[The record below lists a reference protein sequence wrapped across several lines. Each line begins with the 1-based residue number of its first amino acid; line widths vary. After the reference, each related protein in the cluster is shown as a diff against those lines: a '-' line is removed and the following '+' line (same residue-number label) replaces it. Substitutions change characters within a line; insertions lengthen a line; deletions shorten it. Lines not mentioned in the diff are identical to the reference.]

1 MATATLKVTQPVG
14 EGISLKFVHTPVGDA
29 NAVSGTVFLATTSID
44 NQEFIYKD
52 FLYTNNEATVI
63 LSNSDL
69 VRVYTQS
76 NVDSGDYATDL
87 TMLATSVDTN
97 GVTVEQ
103 KTISD
108 LTTEKQL
115 TYQAVPTTPSVT
127 ALQGQDGY
135 ISFSFTTTSV
145 EALTLSD
152 GKVSCDII
160 VNSTTDGIKTF
171 TVESLSFS
179 TSDTTYTV
187 VAQTPVGSL
196 TNATNYEAAIRVSNI
211 NGKSL
216 FSDTQSIVPSN
227 IPNSL
232 SNTSAN
238 TFYSSG
244 TTLDQAEDGLSVA
257 VVFGAEWLD
266 SDADKGTS
274 VIVRFGVVDGSGN
287 FNADDDIQQGTV
299 TLEASRFISAPTAI
313 PECYVRNS
321 WFGATYN
328 GGTAVTQL
336 DIVARIEQTTDGIV
350 NYSNLTEALTVY
362 KITLPTLSAI
372 TIQSVDPTGLQ
383 TFNTVSGGT
392 LVDDINNAGTLTAT
406 YYGADISINI
416 TTTDNSATVMDADFT
431 LDYDTINDGSNGNLV
446 FTLSLPDANG
456 TQQDDALVSYTV
468 TSTQALHAF
477 KDPEPPIP
485 SITGGAVT
493 VAPTIA
499 VTTEGD
505 NFGYTLDSYNVV
517 VFDDLVTTYTPYVA
531 TVDGSSRQADSTGT
545 AYIVADYK
553 VSYTK
558 NLIGI
563 PTDYDGKYTTPTITG
578 TSVGTAL
585 YFINPTITNVTVS
598 GADMIIS
605 GNTGGATFA
614 TGAITSLGFTAGT
627 SADDFDISTK
637 TADMPSTE
645 TGNLAAY
652 AFTVTITHTQGALVL
667 DRNNAATGG
676 QFDGFGFVN
685 ASNANSALSI
695 LN

>member
-1 MATATLKVTQPVG
+1 MATLTVTQPTG
-14 EGISLKFVHTPVGDA
+14 EGISLKFVHAPNGGADA
-29 NAVSGTVFLATTSID
+29 VTGTVFLATTSID

-52 FLYTNNEATVI
+52 FVYTNNEATVI

-87 TMLATSVDTN
+87 TMSATSVDTAS
-97 GVTVEQ
+97 VTLTQ
-103 KTISD
+103 TTISG
-108 LTTEKQL
+108 LVTEKQL

-145 EALTLSD
+145 EALTLSN
-152 GKVSCDII
+152 GNAACDII
-160 VNSTTDGIKTF
+160 VNSTTDGIQTF
-171 TVESLSFS
+171 TVESISFS
-179 TSDTTYTV
+179 TDGSTHTV

-232 SNTSAN
+232 INTSAN

-244 TTLDQAEDGLSVA
+244 TTLQQTAGGIA

-266 SDADKGTS
+266 SDADKGSS
-274 VIVRFGVVDGSGN
+274 VIVRFGVVDENNYFHENTS
-287 FNADDDIQQGTV
+287 IQQGTV
-299 TLEASRFISAPTAI
+299 SLTASQFISTATAI
-313 PECYVRNS
+313 PNCNVRNS
-321 WFGATYN
+321 WFGAAYN
-328 GGTAVTQL
+328 DGTDVTQL
-336 DIVARIEQTTDGIV
+336 EIVARIEQTTDGIV
-350 NYSNLTEALTVY
+350 NYSNLTTPLTVY

-372 TIQSVDPTGLQ
+372 TIESVDAAGLQ
-383 TFNTVSGGT
+383 TFNTATGGT
-392 LVDDINNAGTLTAT
+392 LVDDINTGGTLTAT
-406 YYGADISINI
+406 YNSADSNIAI
-416 TTTDNSATVMDADFT
+416 TTTGNSATLMDADFT
-431 LDYDTINDGSNGNLV
+431 LDYATIDAGSNGTLT

-456 TQQDDALVSYTV
+456 TQQSESLVSYTV
-468 TSTQALHAF
+468 TSTQSLHAF
-477 KDPEPPIP
+477 KDPLAPTP

-493 VAPTIA
+493 IAPTIA
-499 VTTEGD
+499 VTVEGD
-505 NFGYTLDSYNVV
+505 NFGYTLDNYDAVV
-517 VFDDLVTTYTPYVA
+517 YDGLDPIGYQPFVA
-531 TVDGSSRQADSTGT
+531 TVDGGSRQADSTGT
-545 AYIVADYK
+545 AYRVADYR
-553 VSYTK
+553 VAYTK
-558 NLIGI
+558 NLSGI
-563 PTDYDGKYTTPTITG
+563 PTDYTGKYTTPIVTG
-578 TSVGTAL
+578 TSAGTAL

-598 GADMIIS
+598 GADMVIS

-614 TGAITSLGFTAGT
+614 TGAITSLGFTAGS
-627 SADDFDISTK
+627 SADDFDISTE
-637 TADMPSTE
+637 TANMPATGS
-645 TGNLAAY
+645 GNLAAY
-652 AFTVTITHTQGALVL
+652 AFTVTVTHVQGALVL

>member
-1 MATATLKVTQPVG
+1 MATLTVTQPTG
-14 EGISLKFVHTPVGDA
+14 EGISLKFVHAPNGGAD
-29 NAVSGTVFLATTSID
+29 AVSGTVFLATTSID

-52 FLYTNNEATVI
+52 FVYTNNEATVI

-87 TMLATSVDTN
+87 TMSATSVDTAS
-97 GVTVEQ
+97 VTLTQ
-103 KTISD
+103 TTISG
-108 LTTEKQL
+108 LVTEKQL
-115 TYQAVPTTPSVT
+115 TYQAVPTAPTVS

-145 EALTLSD
+145 EALTLSN

-160 VNSTTDGIKTF
+160 VNSTTDGIQTF
-171 TVESLSFS
+171 TVESTSFS
-179 TSDTTYTV
+179 TSDTTHTV
-187 VAQTPVGSL
+187 VAQTPIGSL

-232 SNTSAN
+232 INTSAD
-238 TFYSSG
+238 TYYSSG
-244 TTLDQAEDGLSVA
+244 TTLNQTENGVA
-257 VVFGAEWLD
+257 VIFGAEWLD

-274 VIVRFGVVDGSGN
+274 VIVRFGVVNESGE
-287 FNADDDIQQGTV
+287 FNADEDIQQGTV
-299 TLEASRFISAPTAI
+299 TLTASQFISVATTI
-313 PECYVRNS
+313 PNCNVRNS

-350 NYSNLTEALTVY
+350 NYSNLTAPLTVY

-372 TIQSVDPTGLQ
+372 TIESVDSTGLQ
-383 TFNTVSGGT
+383 TFNTATGGT
-392 LVDDINNAGTLTAT
+392 LVDDITSGGTLTAT
-406 YYGADISINI
+406 YNSIDTDVPV
-416 TTTDNSATVMDADFT
+416 TTSGNSATVMDADFT
-431 LDYDTINDGSNGNLV
+431 LDYATIDAGSNGTLT

-456 TQQDDALVSYTV
+456 TQQSGSLVSYTI
-468 TSTQALHAF
+468 TSTQELHAF
-477 KDPEPPIP
+477 KDPVAPTP

-499 VTTEGD
+499 VTVEGD
-505 NFGYTLDSYNVV
+505 NFGYTLDSYDVV
-517 VFDDLVTTYTPYVA
+517 VFDQLVTTYTPYVA

-545 AYIVADYK
+545 SYIVADYK

-558 NLIGI
+558 NLSGI
-563 PTDYDGKYTTPTITG
+563 PSDYDGKYTTPTITG

-627 SADDFDISTK
+627 SADDFDISTE
-637 TADMPSTE
+637 TANMPATG
-645 TGNLAAY
+645 TGNLVAY
-652 AFTVTITHTQGALVL
+652 AFTVTVTHVQGALVL